1 MDKWDENWTEEVK
14 RIAIKQ
20 SYFVHK
26 HKGTIGAVKRVVEPI
41 GYLIELKEWF
51 QTNPQGTP
59 GTFSLTVEVSESG
72 LNEQTYN
79 ELVRLINDV
88 NPSQDISI
96 SSLSPSPQQG
106 HLVPLLV
113 SNGAKSSR
121 YIHNRNIYGITI
133 FCNLNR
139 LRNTGFCSGIK
150 PRAAITTYSICCG
163 RWQWTS
169 CYTNS
174 KCHSTCA
181 SNAHRACK
189 CSFSGPSQ

>member
-1 MDKWDENWTEEVK
+1 MMITNHLLPIGSTPLEKRAAEILKSAVENPIVIADLINPERCPTDLLPYLAWAFSVDKWDENWTEEVK

-26 HKGTIGAVKRVVEPI
+26 QKGTIGAVKRVVEPI

-88 NPSQDISI
+88 KPVSRHLNQLAIAISPTGALRTFI
-96 SSLSPSPQQG
+96 GQQCG
-106 HLVPLLV
+106 E
-113 SNGAKSSR
+113 
-121 YIHNRNIYGITI
+121 IITI
-133 FCNLNR
+133 Y
-139 LRNTGFCSGIK
+139 
-150 PRAAITTYSICCG
+150 P
-163 RWQWTS
+163 Q
-169 CYTNS
+169 
-174 KCHSTCA
+174 
-181 SNAHRACK
+181 
-189 CSFSGPSQ
+189 